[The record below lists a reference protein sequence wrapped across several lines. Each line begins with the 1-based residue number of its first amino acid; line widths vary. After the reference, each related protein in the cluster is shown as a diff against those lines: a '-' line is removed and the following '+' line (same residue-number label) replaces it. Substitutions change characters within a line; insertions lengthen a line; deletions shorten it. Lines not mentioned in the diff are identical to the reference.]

1 MTEAAVVGWGQ
12 AGVGGTLRVSSWP
25 KNVLTALSCA
35 CTTIVYRMMA
45 EVVLE
50 MPDHPAWMVVEA
62 HVEADPV
69 DTIICDTP
77 EDTAPGG
84 VPMCEDLLSS
94 RC

>member
-50 MPDHPAWMVVEA
+50 DAGSSGMDGS
-62 HVEADPV
+62 
-69 DTIICDTP
+69 
-77 EDTAPGG
+77 GG
-84 VPMCEDLLSS
+84 TCGS
-94 RC
+94 

>member
-1 MTEAAVVGWGQ
+1 
-12 AGVGGTLRVSSWP
+12 
-25 KNVLTALSCA
+25 
-35 CTTIVYRMMA
+35 
-45 EVVLE
+45 